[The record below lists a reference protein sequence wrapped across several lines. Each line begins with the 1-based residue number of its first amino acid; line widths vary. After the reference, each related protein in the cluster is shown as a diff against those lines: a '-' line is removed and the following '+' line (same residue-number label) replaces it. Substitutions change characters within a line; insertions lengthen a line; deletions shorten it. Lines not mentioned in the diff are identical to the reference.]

1 MRGPEIRKTHPY
13 LADSSWTWLT
23 TPPCT
28 CGMPKGWRGHV
39 EPDIDPEAAVID
51 ARILGE
57 TNDQERT
64 NEEDGD
70 PS

>member
-1 MRGPEIRKTHPY
+1 MRGPEIHKTHPY
-13 LADSSWTWLT
+13 LADTSSSWLT

-28 CGMPKGWRGHV
+28 CGMPKPWRGHA

-57 TNDQERT
+57 TDQERIEGEAT
-64 NEEDGD
+64 SG
-70 PS
+70 

>member
-1 MRGPEIRKTHPY
+1 MRGPEIRNTHPY
-13 LADSSWTWLT
+13 VPDSSTTWPT

-28 CGMPKGWRGHV
+28 CGFPKVWRGHA

-57 TNDQERT
+57 TQET
-64 NEEDGD
+64 AAEGE
-70 PS
+70 SS

>member
-13 LADSSWTWLT
+13 VADNSWNWITGA
-23 TPPCT
+23 PCT
-28 CGMPKGWRGHV
+28 CGMPKPWRGHA

-57 TNDQERT
+57 TQDQELQQR
-64 NEEDGD
+64 EGD